1 MAGLTLD
8 SGALIG
14 FERNDRR
21 VLAHLKA
28 ELLAGSDITV
38 SAVVVA
44 EVWRGGGR
52 SARVARLLASVI
64 IDPVGEALARTAGE
78 ALARVAGAG
87 TIDALV
93 MASAAERGD
102 RVLTADFED
111 LERLRAFFPGVKVL
125 GI

>member
-1 MAGLTLD
+1 VAGLTLD